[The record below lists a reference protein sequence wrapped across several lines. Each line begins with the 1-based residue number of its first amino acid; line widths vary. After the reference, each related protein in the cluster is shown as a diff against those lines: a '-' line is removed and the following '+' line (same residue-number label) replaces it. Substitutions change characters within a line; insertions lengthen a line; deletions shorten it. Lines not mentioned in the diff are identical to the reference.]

1 MKKLKNEPKS
11 GHDFCF
17 TREKIEKKGQQ
28 AFTGTFYF
36 QVEKRKHCVSGGFM
50 RKINFDILFFEV
62 YHNSETKG
70 ESDQNKDWC
79 AM

>member
-36 QVEKRKHCVSGGFM
+36 QVEKRKHCVSGGFVH
-50 RKINFDILFFEV
+50 KINFDIFFFKSILILKQKV
-62 YHNSETKG
+62 Y
-70 ESDQNKDWC
+70 
-79 AM
+79 